1 MLPALYKGVMEK
13 NRTTVNHKTSLKNTH
28 RCQKPPPQNS
38 TDGIL
43 KINSCNAISYPIN
56 EGLKLSVAQRKF
68 LIEVA
73 ALVDK
78 TVSIST
84 TTGKTFTG
92 TLIGINPDNL
102 SLCISEAKDETGQ
115 VAHRVFLNGNTVTQ
129 IITAERPFDLKSL
142 AGRLEKVFP
151 TMVKL
156 YEDKGFI
163 WVMDKVKLTERGVVE
178 GSGPAAERV
187 QRVYE
192 QFMSETKT

>member
-1 MLPALYKGVMEK
+1 M
-13 NRTTVNHKTSLKNTH
+13 SL
-28 RCQKPPPQNS
+28 
-38 TDGIL
+38 
-43 KINSCNAISYPIN
+43 
-56 EGLKLSVAQRKF
+56 AQRKYF
-68 LIEVA
+68 TEVA

-78 TVSIST
+78 TVIVAT

-92 TLIGINPDNL
+92 MLVGINPDNL
-102 SLCISEAKDETGQ
+102 SLCLSDAKDESGKL
-115 VAHRVFLNGNTVTQ
+115 ANRVFLNGTTVAQ
-129 IITAERPFDLKSL
+129 ILATEKPFDLKAL

-187 QRVYE
+187 HRVYE
-192 QFMSETKT
+192 QFMSETKA